1 MPWELIYTSA
11 PRGLVSGQSGFCTV
25 ARTSDL
31 REAVA
36 QRLEQISSYHYLE
49 FSGTGAT
56 TRNPTIS
63 AYRMLD
69 IRGTRFH
76 AVTRILPC
84 GLDFTKRTNH
94 LAHHLVFAAEE
105 LAGLPSPAAILR
117 HWNGWQSTWQGEPR
131 MLPRLSVDAFAQ
143 LPQPA
148 LPAKA
153 WLEATGDAGRAAGLL
168 ENEFA
173 RGCHL
178 ITPPGGETLMLELF
192 CETLQLVNPSGKS
205 PLRAWQHTFTTFLQ
219 GEDSVGDFHWR
230 ALRQGT
236 PAYKQ
241 ALGRSATLVPLS
253 SIRIPNNPLAR
264 LAREGPKFPTAAPVL
279 ATPVASGAPVL
290 RKPLTLAKGPSRNQF
305 APAGRAESAGD
316 PSVRPVARSHSP
328 GGWTISVSKSSL
340 IGFGIACALLGA
352 LVGLLQWMKKHKTAP
367 AAPVESNMARTTG
380 ATPTQPLAETTTG
393 AKAANANFTAPPI
406 VPRLTEPPFD
416 PVEANKELDAVL
428 PSVPTYVFMTTNVQS
443 DDIPLTGVAPMR
455 AMLQQYSRLELMP
468 RNLEM
473 RYDINVWGSYPK
485 YQAKVEPYG
494 SPHKLIGRVIWD
506 NQLEDEFIFDF
517 PGLLDRQAGDE
528 VVHLQTRFH
537 QGSSGASSFLILF
550 RPIAA
555 GGADPSRG
563 FEQFQ
568 LLIMNQRRPQQ
579 APSLDAGFLLF
590 NSGKQMARFREPL
603 QKRLEQF
610 RWPGP
615 VSWQLRPYVNVMNT
629 NNAIEARD
637 LYSLLQP
644 DVEAENENELDFARV
659 MGLLRNKCDVQRADM
674 DKIQKEIAAVKAD
687 AKTDFDWSVPVGK
700 FLGLT
705 NNELLSF
712 DNYVAAHK
720 GRRHSARIF
729 VNYLNKVV
737 ETAKSHQPWLGNWKT
752 DPESA
757 PHQLQELYDLLAA
770 NLPAQTVSELN
781 EGNAR
786 ANYFVAAWQ
795 HLRSSEAT
803 ERLMEEKAN
812 IEARIQRLQACM
824 AVVPDS
830 LNRIAYARLFVATSQ
845 NTQLEVLRF
854 SNQKKP

>member
-56 TRNPTIS
+56 TRNPTIC
-63 AYRMLD
+63 AYRIMD

-76 AVTRILPC
+76 ALTRILPC

-117 HWNGWQSTWQGEPR
+117 HWEGWQSTWLGEPR
-131 MLPRLSVDAFAQ
+131 LLPRPSVDTFAQ
-143 LPQPA
+143 LPQAA

-153 WLEATGDAGRAAGLL
+153 WLEVTGDAGRAAGLL

-173 RGCHL
+173 RGCYL
-178 ITPPGGETLMLELF
+178 ITPPGGEQLMLELF

-219 GEDSVGDFHWR
+219 GEDSVADFHWR

-241 ALGRSATLVPLS
+241 GLGRSVTLVSLN

-264 LAREGPKFPTAAPVL
+264 LAREGAGLPTAIPAL
-279 ATPVASGAPVL
+279 ATSAPSAASVL
-290 RKPLTLAKGPSRNQF
+290 RKPLTLAKGASRNQF
-305 APAGRAESAGD
+305 APAGRADSAGD
-316 PSVRPVARSHSP
+316 PAGRPAARSHSP
-328 GGWTISVSKSSL
+328 GGWTISISKSSL
-340 IGFGIACALLGA
+340 IGFGIACALLAG
-352 LVGLLQWMKKHKTAP
+352 LVGLLQWMKKHKAASEPTIVSNARTNAGAP
-367 AAPVESNMARTTG
+367 EQPARDTTFTKPTDVGFAAAPTVSKTVEA
-380 ATPTQPLAETTTG
+380 
-393 AKAANANFTAPPI
+393 
-406 VPRLTEPPFD
+406 PFD
-416 PVEANKELDAVL
+416 PDQANKELDAVL
-428 PSVPTYVFMTTNVQS
+428 PSVPTYVFVTTNVQA
-443 DDIPLTGVAPMR
+443 DDIPLMGVAPMK

-468 RNLEM
+468 KNLEM
-473 RYDINVWGSYPK
+473 RYDINVWGSFPK
-485 YQAKVEPYG
+485 YQARVEPYG
-494 SPHKLIGRVIWD
+494 SPHKLVGRVIWD

-517 PGLLDRQAGDE
+517 PGLLDRQAGDQ
-528 VVHLQTRFH
+528 VVHLQTHFH

-550 RPIAA
+550 RTIAPN
-555 GGADPSRG
+555 GADPSGG
-563 FEQFQ
+563 FEPFQ
-568 LLIMNQRRPQQ
+568 LLIINQRRPQQ
-579 APSLDAGFLLF
+579 PPSLDARFLLF

-603 QKRLEQF
+603 QKRLQEF
-610 RWPGP
+610 RWPGQ
-615 VSWQLRPYVNVMNT
+615 VSWQLRPYVNVTDT
-629 NNAIEARD
+629 NKAIEARD

-659 MGLLRNKCDVQRADM
+659 TGILRNKCDAQRADI
-674 DKIQKEIAAVKAD
+674 DKIQKEIAAVKED
-687 AKTDFDWSVPVGK
+687 AKADFDWSVPVGK

-720 GRRHSARIF
+720 GRKHSAKVF

-757 PHQLQELYDLLAA
+757 PQQLQALYDLAAA
-770 NLPAQTVSELN
+770 NLPAETVAELN

-786 ANYFVAAWQ
+786 ANYFVAGWQ
-795 HLRSSEAT
+795 HLRSKEAI
-803 ERLMEEKAN
+803 EKLMEDKASV
-812 IEARIQRLQACM
+812 EARIQRLQACM

-830 LNRIAYARLFVATSQ
+830 LEHMTYARLFAVTGQ
-845 NTQLEVLRF
+845 NTQLEFLRF